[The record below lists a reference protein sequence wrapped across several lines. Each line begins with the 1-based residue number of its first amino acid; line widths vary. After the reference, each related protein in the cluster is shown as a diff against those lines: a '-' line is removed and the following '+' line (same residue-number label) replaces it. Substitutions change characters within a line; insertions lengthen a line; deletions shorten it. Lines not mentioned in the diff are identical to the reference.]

1 MIMQKNDEFVLK
13 IDALT
18 SEGSGIGRKDGM
30 AVFAYGTAPGD
41 TVLAHVIKAKK
52 NYCVAKALQILEPSP
67 DRIENDCPAF
77 PACGGC
83 DFRHISYDAELR
95 YKAERINDAF
105 ARIAG
110 TDLKIEKMY
119 GASACASYRNKAQ
132 LPFASGKNGVCTGFY
147 ASRSHRVVP
156 NTRCRLQDAS
166 FDAAAAAVRD
176 WAAQTHA
183 SVYDETTGR
192 GLLRHLY
199 MRRACSGDLMVCLV
213 INGKTVANPDLLL
226 QLLQR
231 AVPGLKT
238 LCLNINRNDTN
249 VVLSG
254 ETQVLF
260 GDGYIEDVLCGLRF
274 RISPNSF
281 YQVNHDQCE
290 VLYGLAAEFAAP
302 KKNDVLLD
310 LYCGTGTI
318 GLTMAGRVQTLV
330 GIETV
335 SPAVEDARRNA
346 AENGVENALF
356 LCADAAEGARQMAEQ
371 GLKPNIIVL
380 DPPRKGCAED
390 VLRLAASMQPERI
403 VYVSCDP
410 ATLAR
415 DIARFAPL
423 GYTAV
428 RAAGVDL
435 FPRTKHTETV
445 CLFLRA
451 D

>member
-1 MIMQKNDEFVLK
+1 MQKNDEFVLK
-13 IDALT
+13 IDSIT

-41 TVLAHVIKAKK
+41 TILAHVIKAKK
-52 NYCVAKALQILEPSP
+52 NYCVAKAMQILQPSP

-83 DFRHISYDAELR
+83 DFRHISYAAELQ

-110 TDLKIEKMY
+110 IDLKIEKMY
-119 GASACASYRNKAQ
+119 GAHSTEAYRNKAQ
-132 LPFASGKNGVCTGFY
+132 LPFSAGTRGVCTGFY
-147 ASRSHRVVP
+147 ASRSHRVVS
-156 NTRCRLQDAS
+156 NTRCKLQNPS
-166 FDAAAAAVRD
+166 FDSAAAAVRS
-176 WAAQTHA
+176 WANKVHA
-183 SVYDETTGR
+183 SVYDEKTGR

-199 MRRACSGDLMVCLV
+199 IRRACSGDMMVCLV
-213 INGKTVANPDLLL
+213 INGKKIPQPELLL
-226 QLLQR
+226 RLLLD
-231 AVPGLKT
+231 AVPQLKT
-238 LCLNINRNDTN
+238 LCLNINEKDTN
-249 VVLSG
+249 VVLS
-254 ETQVLF
+254 TDTRVLY
-260 GDGYIEDVLCGLRF
+260 GDGYITDTLCGLHF

-290 VLYGLAAEFAAP
+290 VLYGLAGEFAAP
-302 KKNDVLLD
+302 QKSDVLLD

-318 GLTMAGRVQTLV
+318 GLTMAHRVQTLV

-335 SPAVEDARRNA
+335 APAIEDARRNA
-346 AENGVENALF
+346 AENNIQNALF
-356 LCADAAEGARQMAEQ
+356 ICADAADGARQMAEQ
-371 GLKPNIIVL
+371 GLRPNVIVL
-380 DPPRKGCAED
+380 DPPRKGCAQD
-390 VLRLAASMQPERI
+390 VLELTASMQPERI

-428 RAAGVDL
+428 RAVGVDL
-435 FPRTKHTETV
+435 FPRTKHVETV
-445 CLFLRA
+445 VQLKKSVL
-451 D
+451 